1 MDLNPIITEIDEDGK
16 EWRFCGIWSKNRWE
30 WHTTML
36 SIMVQR
42 ATLIGFY
49 DSMGDAS
56 VDYCLNQ
63 TKLQTI
69 FCTNNYLPKI
79 TGMKSK
85 GMGQFVKN
93 VVLFDGISND
103 QEKKEAEE
111 AGIRVLTLDE
121 VM

>member
-1 MDLNPIITEIDEDGK
+1 MISDIDEDGK

-49 DSMGDAS
+49 DSMGDVQ

-63 TKLQTI
+63 TKLSTI
-69 FCTNNYLPKI
+69 FCTNNYLAKVI
-79 TGMKSK
+79 AMKNK
-85 GMGQFVKN
+85 GIAQHVTN
-93 VVLFDGISND
+93 LVLFDGLSNE
-103 QEKKEAEE
+103 QEKK
-111 AGIRVLTLDE
+111 
-121 VM
+121 